1 MPRSEP
7 ILRQPTPAAPP
18 QRGRDATITPLFPL
32 ILLETLRDRDRPEEV
47 LEDEDLTVSL
57 PRRLGLSDV
66 VGVQIRRFQEEV
78 RNKRLQST
86 PQVIDLMRLV
96 VRRPDAEEIF
106 TEAGRRIARHNKTIQ
121 HCRIQVVGLE
131 LGGY

>member
-47 LEDEDLTVSL
+47 LEDEDLTVRL
-57 PRRLGLSDV
+57 PRRLGRSDEGGGQFLRIV
-66 VGVQIRRFQEEV
+66 VLV
-78 RNKRLQST
+78 R
-86 PQVIDLMRLV
+86 
-96 VRRPDAEEIF
+96 
-106 TEAGRRIARHNKTIQ
+106 
-121 HCRIQVVGLE
+121 
-131 LGGY
+131 